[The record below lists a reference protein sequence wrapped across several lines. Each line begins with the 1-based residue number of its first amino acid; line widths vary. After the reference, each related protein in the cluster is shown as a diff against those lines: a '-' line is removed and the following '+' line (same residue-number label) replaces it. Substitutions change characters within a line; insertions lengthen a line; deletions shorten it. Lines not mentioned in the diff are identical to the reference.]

1 MTNEF
6 SSMKPAQQAPSLS
19 GHANNFDV
27 LRFLFASLVVF
38 SHSYPLGEG
47 HELREPL
54 RKLTG
59 QTTLGGLSVYCFFI
73 ISGFL
78 IAASWERRKTVGQFL
93 KKRVLRIYP
102 GFIIANAVGV
112 FLVAPMAADSAIGNA
127 LVSLQQF
134 AWDCMRLQGTQLP
147 DTLFPQNHL
156 HAVNG
161 SIWSIAYE
169 FWCYIGVIIL
179 GLVPLFHR
187 RSFVL
192 GLFVASLAVAFI
204 FPTYHLEWFGG
215 GILGRIFGY
224 PFFWAMLLPNYLAG
238 VVAWR
243 YRDKLVVSDR
253 VAMMSAIA
261 LAVSIPVANSW
272 SVMFP
277 VCGAYLVLWAAFHP
291 LFRLHGFSK
300 YGDFSYGMYL
310 YAFPIQQLLVMH
322 NSGSMNPYAL
332 FALAWPLSI
341 LAGML
346 SWYVVE
352 RPFLRRARSRKNK
365 AEDSASLTVVAQPT

>member
-134 AWDCMRLQGTQLP
+134 AWDCMRLQGIQLP

-352 RPFLRRARSRKNK
+352 RPFLRRARSMKNK
-365 AEDSASLTVVAQPT
+365 SEDSASLTVVAQPT